1 MPRALHSFRFAA
13 PGMRRDGLAY
23 LRSVPAS
30 VAVGGDGQ
38 SSVPPAAPFTGTDR
52 FAISLR
58 QDTVRLGSDIAFT

>member
-1 MPRALHSFRFAA
+1 
-13 PGMRRDGLAY
+13 MRRDGLAY